1 MSFCS
6 LLQLACREKCQNRH
20 ICKLI
25 KSFSEVHNNFQFVE
39 KRLHDFSFVFPGETP
54 VKPVMP
60 VEDPPP
66 SDMLPGK
73 KKYIP
78 PYTPNRTKSYTP
90 TVPTPHRTS
99 TASSNYKP
107 RSVPSSSG
115 ASSSKMSSQI
125 NRPIASASIQ
135 QHSQLKNIKKFS
147 KPMTEEEE
155 LEVES
160 NKF

>member
-1 MSFCS
+1 
-6 LLQLACREKCQNRH
+6 
-20 ICKLI
+20 
-25 KSFSEVHNNFQFVE
+25 
-39 KRLHDFSFVFPGETP
+39 
-54 VKPVMP
+54 MP

-160 NKF
+160 NKFFNYHVMSLALSSLLFSNSSGCFAKEGIFKAEG